1 MRVAAIYDIH
11 ANLPALEAVLQD
23 IRRAE
28 VDQIVVG
35 GDVLPGPMPRE
46 TIKCLLDLDIPVR
59 YIQGNGDREVLA
71 QMAGTETD
79 WYRTAP
85 EQWREPVRWTAQQLE
100 PEHERLLAGWPRTL
114 RVQIG
119 GLRDVLFCHAT
130 PRNDTEIF
138 TRLTSEDR
146 LLPVFEGLNAL
157 VAVCGHTHMQFDRT
171 IGKIRVVNAGSVGMP
186 FGEPGAY
193 WLLLGPDVQL
203 RHTPYDLKRA
213 AERIRDTKYPQ
224 AQEFAARNVLRPPSE
239 KEILEAFTRAELK

>member
-1 MRVAAIYDIH
+1 
-11 ANLPALEAVLQD
+11 
-23 IRRAE
+23 
-28 VDQIVVG
+28 
-35 GDVLPGPMPRE
+35 
-46 TIKCLLDLDIPVR
+46 
-59 YIQGNGDREVLA
+59 
-71 QMAGTETD
+71 
-79 WYRTAP
+79 
-85 EQWREPVRWTAQQLE
+85 VRWTAQQLE

-146 LLPVFEGLNAL
+146 LLPVFEGLNVL

-203 RHTPYDLKRA
+203 RHTPYDLERA

-224 AQEFAARNVLRPPSE
+224 AQEFAARNVLQPPSE